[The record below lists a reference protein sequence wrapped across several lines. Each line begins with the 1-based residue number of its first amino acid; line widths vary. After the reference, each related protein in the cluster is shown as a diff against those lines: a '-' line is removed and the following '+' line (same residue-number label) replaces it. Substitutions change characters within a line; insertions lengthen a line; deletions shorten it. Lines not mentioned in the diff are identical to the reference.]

1 MTDNVLKRVF
11 PTLDFTDLPRKGTR
25 HLHALL
31 RRARE
36 ARDFRHLAG
45 LPDYLL
51 EDVGMTR
58 EQAKAFAR
66 RATWDPLALRRP
78 AD

>member
-1 MTDNVLKRVF
+1 MTDDTLKRVF

-51 EDVGMTR
+51 EDVGITR
-58 EQAKAFAR
+58 EQAETRAR
-66 RATWDPLALRRP
+66 RAAWNPLALRRD

>member
-11 PTLDFTDLPRKGTR
+11 PTLDFTNLPRKGTR

-58 EQAKAFAR
+58 EQAKALAR

>member
-1 MTDNVLKRVF
+1 MTDHTLKRVF
-11 PTLDFTDLPRKGTR
+11 PTLDFTDLLRKGTR

-36 ARDFRHLAG
+36 SRDYRHLAG
-45 LPDYLL
+45 LSDYLL

-58 EQAKAFAR
+58 EQAETLAR
-66 RATWDPLALRRP
+66 RAALDPLALRRH
-78 AD
+78 AN

>member
-1 MTDNVLKRVF
+1 MKEHALKRVF
-11 PTLDFTDLPRKGTR
+11 PALDFADLPRKGTR

-36 ARDFRHLAG
+36 ARDYRHLAG

-51 EDVGMTR
+51 EDVGVTR
-58 EQAKAFAR
+58 DQAEALAS
-66 RATWDPLALRRP
+66 RAAWDLLALRRP
-78 AD
+78 AA

>member
-11 PTLDFTDLPRKGTR
+11 PTLDFSDLPRKGTR

-31 RRARE
+31 RRARQ

-51 EDVGMTR
+51 EDVGISR
-58 EQAKAFAR
+58 DQAEKLAR
-66 RATWDPLALRRP
+66 RAAWDLLALRRH
-78 AD
+78 AG

>member
-1 MTDNVLKRVF
+1 MTDHTLKRVF
-11 PTLDFTDLPRKGTR
+11 PTLDFTNLPRKGTR

-51 EDVGMTR
+51 EDVGVTR
-58 EQAKAFAR
+58 EQADTLAR
-66 RATWDPLALRRP
+66 RAAWDLLALRRH